1 MHLAIVSFQLML
13 KIIFF
18 SSMVFVI
25 AGGTVRVSLS
35 ASDIKV
41 DSDDESAVNV
51 RRRKQ
56 VPESDEEH
64 EKALIRQIN
73 VELLEATQI
82 EVRNLRKVCA
92 AGVEPK
98 HIAQRRSL
106 LRSIRLLT
114 KYRREIT
121 GVYEGSVIIC
131 VKCTSVVAL
140 TDLWDSCVQGR
151 LQKAFRTDFVTRE
164 RLQRF
169 RLKDFDVRVSVD
181 LTDYQL
187 ACHEMNVGCPQLGKN
202 NFCLAFFSSTLPVL
216 ALACRAQ

>member
-1 MHLAIVSFQLML
+1 
-13 KIIFF
+13 
-18 SSMVFVI
+18 MVFVT
-25 AGGTVRVSLS
+25 AGGTVRVSVS
-35 ASDIKV
+35 ASDIKPE
-41 DSDDESAVNV
+41 SDDESSANV

-64 EKALIRQIN
+64 EKTLIRQIN
-73 VELLEATQI
+73 IELLEATQI
-82 EVRNLRKVCA
+82 EVRNLRKVCSS
-92 AGVEPK
+92 GVEPK

-131 VKCTSVVAL
+131 VKCPSTIAL
-140 TDLWDSCVQGR
+140 TDLWDSCVKGR
-151 LQKAFRTDFVTRE
+151 LQKALRTDFVTRE

-169 RLKDFDVRVSVD
+169 RLTDFDIRVSID

-187 ACHEMNVGCPQLGKN
+187 ACHEMNVGCPQLGKD
-202 NFCLAFFSSTLPVL
+202 NFCVTFLTIALPAVKSPVPVQL
-216 ALACRAQ
+216 